1 MNIRNRRHFLQIAS
15 AAAMITPF
23 FASTAKAEN
32 PNDGDQLPGCNPSGG
47 QPKKCECLLRGTE
60 ILSDNGY
67 IAVENLKIGDLIV
80 TDSGKLQP
88 VKWIAK
94 SSFAKMDN
102 TDWKENVVPV
112 CIKKSAID
120 MNVPSQDLY
129 VSPRH
134 SLFVDGFLI
143 PAMYLV
149 NGTSIVQ
156 SMPNGMDAVE
166 YFHVE
171 FEQHEVMF
179 ANGVALESLMPSND
193 HKGFSN
199 FKEYTRIYGAEVR
212 SDVTSYAPVL
222 GYNGGKQNVVA
233 LVRLAVSHVADV
245 RDPIQVVY
253 DRIVSRAKLQNRA
266 A

>member
-23 FASTAKAEN
+23 FAATAKAEN
-32 PNDGDQLPGCNPSGG
+32 PNEDTEPGCNPSGG
-47 QPKKCECLLRGTE
+47 QPQKCECLFRGTE

-67 IAVENLKIGDLIV
+67 IAVENLKIGDLVV

-94 SSFAKMDN
+94 SSFAK
-102 TDWKENVVPV
+102 TESTAWKENVLPV

-120 MNVPSQDLY
+120 FNVPSQDLY
-129 VSPRH
+129 VSPSH

-143 PAMYLV
+143 PARYLV
-149 NGTSIVQ
+149 NGTSIIQ
-156 SMPNGMDAVE
+156 SMPNGVDVVE

-199 FKEYTRIYGAEVR
+199 FKEYTRIFGAEIRTEVA
-212 SDVTSYAPVL
+212 SYAPVL

-233 LVRLAVSHVADV
+233 LVRLAVSRVADV

-253 DRIVSRAKLQNRA
+253 DRIVSRAKAQTRA